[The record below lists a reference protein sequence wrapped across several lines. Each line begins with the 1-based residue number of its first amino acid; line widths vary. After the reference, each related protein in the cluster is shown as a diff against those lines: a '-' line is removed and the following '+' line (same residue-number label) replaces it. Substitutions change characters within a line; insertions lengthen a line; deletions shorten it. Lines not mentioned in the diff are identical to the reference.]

1 MVGAS
6 KYGGLRFFFS
16 SERNWRRE
24 KRLQS
29 STFGLILHLFLYSPT
44 RQTDYVLES
53 ATFVSRMDTNT
64 ID

>member
-1 MVGAS
+1 MEVCV
-6 KYGGLRFFFS
+6 FFLK
-16 SERNWRRE
+16 RE
-24 KRLQS
+24 KLEEKCLQS